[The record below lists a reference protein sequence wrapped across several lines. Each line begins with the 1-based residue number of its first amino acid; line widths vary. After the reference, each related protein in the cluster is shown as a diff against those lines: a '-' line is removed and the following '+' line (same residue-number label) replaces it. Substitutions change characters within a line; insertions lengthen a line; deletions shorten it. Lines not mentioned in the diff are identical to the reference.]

1 MGRSL
6 AAFVFATG
14 LCLAQAPLPD
24 EAPLDLEALAA
35 QLDPGE
41 EPSLEGLIPVN
52 VVEWLRERAKPLTA
66 TEAREIWDDAN
77 DPLFGALACR
87 VAAGGRDAASEPQR
101 LLRELKACGWFEA
114 AVRSKGAAAIL
125 DVDDDLPAWR
135 YELGKAAAPRW
146 RWLAA
151 KILREHGDSSVVADV
166 LSSLAHKPGALDME
180 VTPQRLSRESIRR
193 RGSAVDR
200 TDWLRHAEVC
210 LRALDLD
217 AASAASAAAAAARS
231 SRTATQ
237 QRKDATRAFHLRQRL
252 ARVSD
257 AAGGLEAEGAA
268 GRLAQLRLHLRCD
281 LDAAIETATRL
292 QADGDESALALA
304 ILAFAAWFEGR
315 SEDAEALLAR
325 SLAAP
330 GLDIDVAAVLMAV
343 RGLRT
348 LRRVGKLGFD
358 DVGVRDEVATL
369 RRDLDRCLADDSSEP
384 AEVMRWL
391 LDAGVLVPTGEPEL
405 DRLLPSAVALQQR
418 LPDSH
423 EAYCILL
430 GCALDATDG
439 ELAREALLRPIP
451 AALVG
456 LPDVALLRAKAF
468 VLTELR
474 ADRPTDSPE
483 LARVLADLREIDG
496 CDRDVAF
503 LRGVCE
509 WWEALR
515 PGGEEE
521 HRRAART
528 EFAGRRWGPSD
539 AVWAPAATALFV
551 AEASLGR
558 AVDWNEPLRVL
569 ELRHRGDRVP
579 AYVPYWSQVFVSP
592 SLPLD
597 KLRAL
602 EASMGEVSHEA
613 SQAVVRAAIASAW
626 SRHGEAA
633 AARDNAAAAL
643 AAIEQ
648 RSSFHLPHDRGV
660 LVAAGL
666 RWNVSFSTGGARI
679 DIRTPLDF
687 WIVPPVP
694 GVDELKRLA
703 GRAAPK

>member
-6 AAFVFATG
+6 ATFVFATG

-41 EPSLEGLIPVN
+41 EPSLEGLIPAA
-52 VVEWLRERAKPLTA
+52 VVEWSRERAKPLTA
-66 TEAREIWDDAN
+66 IEAREVWDDAN

-87 VAAGGRDAASEPQR
+87 VAAGARDTASEPQR
-101 LLRELKACGWFEA
+101 LLRELKACGWFQA
-114 AVRSKGAAAIL
+114 ALRSKAAAAIL
-125 DVDDDLPAWR
+125 DVDDLPAWR

-151 KILREHGDSSVVADV
+151 KILREHGDSLVVADV
-166 LSSLAHKPGALDME
+166 LSSLAHNPFAPDLE
-180 VTPQRLSRESIRR
+180 ITSQRLSRESIRR
-193 RGSAVDR
+193 RGNAVDR

-231 SRTATQ
+231 SRTAFQ
-237 QRKDATRAFHLRQRL
+237 QRNDATRAFHLRQRL

-257 AAGGLEAEGAA
+257 AAGGLEADGVA
-268 GRLAQLRLHLRCD
+268 GRIAQLRLHLRCD

-292 QADGDESALALA
+292 EADGGEPALALA

-325 SLAAP
+325 SLVAP
-330 GLDIDVAAVLMAV
+330 GLDVDVAAVLMAV
-343 RGLRT
+343 RGVRT
-348 LRRVGKLGFD
+348 LRRVGELGFD
-358 DVGVRDEVATL
+358 DVGVRDELATL

-384 AEVMRWL
+384 AELMRWL

-405 DRLLPSAVALQQR
+405 DSLLPSAVALQQR
-418 LPDSH
+418 LPNSYA
-423 EAYCILL
+423 AYCILL
-430 GCALDATDG
+430 GSSIGSTDR
-439 ELAREALLRPIP
+439 ELAREVLLRPIP
-451 AALVG
+451 AALAG
-456 LPDVALLRAKAF
+456 LPDAALLRAKTF
-468 VLTELR
+468 VLAELR

-496 CDRDVAF
+496 CDRDAAF

-515 PGGEEE
+515 PGGDEG
-521 HRRAART
+521 HRRAARDA
-528 EFAGRRWGPSD
+528 FAGRRWGPSD
-539 AVWAPAATALFV
+539 EVWAAAATGLFV
-551 AEASLGR
+551 TEASLER
-558 AVDWNEPLRVL
+558 VLDWNEPLRVL
-569 ELRHRGDRVP
+569 DLRHRSDRVP
-579 AYVPYWSQVFVSP
+579 AYVPYWSQLFVTP

-597 KLRAL
+597 KLRSW
-602 EASMGEVSHEA
+602 EASMGEVSQEA
-613 SQAVVRAAIASAW
+613 SLAVVRAAIAAAW
-626 SRHGEAA
+626 SRHGDAA